1 MLHAQSFSDRK
12 SAGKGRIVA
21 ACLASVLL
29 AGSVSGCSVTSLTT
43 GSIAGVGARSQAT
56 SPGVAS
62 ASREVPAAGQALD
75 GETAVKAGEQVAV
88 STSDDDRLP
97 GVSRQSGQQRS
108 AWCDY
113 LINNANAQA
122 EIIASPS
129 VSASTDD
136 SGNYSVNIGVNLL
149 DYRRAE
155 LVRQS
160 GEVKCNQHTA
170 SKIISSAMQLA
181 DEAAILAS
189 AVAKEAY
196 LRGKAGEM
204 DKIAARAR
212 ALAGR
217 GDITNQQADAVIR
230 LVAARKAEMENARSD
245 IEKRKDF
252 PSVEGWQIAGRN
264 RELVEAETRLQ
275 GIDREI
281 RTLDALSIDIE
292 GGYRALQ
299 TDALLGDPASEDLY
313 AKVKLGLKLG
323 ALSPRRQAYEDA
335 ALAARQDALNEELG
349 GPIWRAGYAESSG
362 AKALPGLKRARDQ
375 ISAAK
380 SSAERTAANL
390 SASERPELLANA
402 LAVRLEAIGHGA
414 ELAGANA
421 AISQIEDNLRRLGS
435 LRQ

>member
-1 MLHAQSFSDRK
+1 MHHAHSSSDRK
-12 SAGKGRIVA
+12 SAGASRIVA
-21 ACLASVLL
+21 ACLISAVF
-29 AGSVSGCSVTSLTT
+29 AGPVAGCSTTTSALM
-43 GSIAGVGARSQAT
+43 GVGARGQTETTTAPT
-56 SPGVAS
+56 TTALTTTGGTTAAAS
-62 ASREVPAAGQALD
+62 EH
-75 GETAVKAGEQVAV
+75 VAV
-88 STSDDDRLP
+88 STSDNAPLP
-97 GVSRQSGQQRS
+97 GVAHQADGTHSS
-108 AWCDY
+108 WCDY
-113 LINNANAQA
+113 LVNNANAQA

-170 SKIISSAMQLA
+170 SRVISSAMQLA
-181 DEAAILAS
+181 DEAALLAS

-204 DKIAARAR
+204 EKINSKARN
-212 ALAGR
+212 LASS
-217 GDITNQQADAVIR
+217 GDITSQQADAVFR

-292 GGYRALQ
+292 GGYRAIQ
-299 TDALLGDPASEDLY
+299 ADALLGDPASEDVY

-323 ALSPRRQAYEDA
+323 ALSPRRRAYEDA
-335 ALAARQDALNEELG
+335 AMAARQNSLNEELG
-349 GPIWRAGYAESSG
+349 GPIWRATYAESSG

-375 ISAAK
+375 ISAARN
-380 SSAERTAANL
+380 SAEKTAANL
-390 SASERPELLANA
+390 AASDRPELVANG

-421 AISQIEDNLRRLGS
+421 AIMQIEQNLRRLGT

>member
-1 MLHAQSFSDRK
+1 MRHARSFSDRK
-12 SAGKGRIVA
+12 SGGTSRVA
-21 ACLASVLL
+21 VACLLGMVTLAPL
-29 AGSVSGCSVTSLTT
+29 AGCSTT
-43 GSIAGVGARSQAT
+43 MGGLAGVGARTTTAASTNQQAGITTASVSMKDVSDTPSDKAEHVALST
-56 SPGVAS
+56 SNSTALPGVAQTDN
-62 ASREVPAAGQALD
+62 SR
-75 GETAVKAGEQVAV
+75 
-88 STSDDDRLP
+88 
-97 GVSRQSGQQRS
+97 RS

-113 LINNANAQA
+113 LVNNANAQA

-160 GEVKCNQHTA
+160 GEVKCSQYTA
-170 SKIISSAMQLA
+170 SRIISSAMQLA

-204 DKIAARAR
+204 EKIAARAR
-212 ALAGR
+212 ALANR
-217 GDITNQQADAVIR
+217 GDITNQQADAVFR
-230 LVAARKAEMENARSD
+230 QVSARKAELETARAD
-245 IEKRKDF
+245 IARRKDF
-252 PSVEGWQIAGRN
+252 PSVEGWQITGRN
-264 RELVEAETRLQ
+264 RELMEAESRLQ
-275 GIDREI
+275 GIDREM
-281 RTLDALSIDIE
+281 RTLDALSVNLE

-299 TDALLGDPASEDLY
+299 ADTLLGDPASEDVY
-313 AKVKLGLKLG
+313 AKVKLGVKLG
-323 ALSPRRQAYEDA
+323 ALSPRRRAYEDA
-335 ALAARQDALNEELG
+335 ALAARQNSLNEELG
-349 GPIWRAGYAESSG
+349 GPIWRASYAESSG

-375 ISAAK
+375 VSAAK

-390 SASERPELLANA
+390 SASERPELLATA
-402 LAVRLEAIGHGA
+402 LAVRVEAIGHGA

-421 AISQIEDNLRRLGS
+421 AIAQIEENLRRLGS